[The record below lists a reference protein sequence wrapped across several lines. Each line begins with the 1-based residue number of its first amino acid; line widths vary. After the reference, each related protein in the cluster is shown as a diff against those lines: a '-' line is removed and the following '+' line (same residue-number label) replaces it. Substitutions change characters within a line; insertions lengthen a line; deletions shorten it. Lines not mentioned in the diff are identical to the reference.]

1 MTRRRGPRVVVLAL
15 VVMAATAC
23 AGSQGA
29 ATFDPDQPPTGPLVA
44 LPDCEDPPIGT
55 DDPTPEGAAL
65 PDELA
70 VSQVVPQGPITTL
83 TGYVPTTPVNVRLGY
98 EAREDLELII
108 IEDEVFESEMLVS
121 TGTRRTYVKATAI
134 CATGST
140 VTAMV
145 ADELDAEGLPVPA
158 GALDGA
164 AGQ

>member
-1 MTRRRGPRVVVLAL
+1 MALAL
-15 VVMAATAC
+15 AAALVTAC
-23 AGSQGA
+23 GDDASS
-29 ATFDPDQPPTGPLVA
+29 FDPDQPPTGPLVA
-44 LPDCEDPPIGT
+44 LPECEEPPAGT
-55 DDPTPEGAAL
+55 DDPMPEGAAL
-65 PDELA
+65 PDGLA

>member
-1 MTRRRGPRVVVLAL
+1 MTRRLGPGAAAAALVLAL
-15 VVMAATAC
+15 TAC
-23 AGSQGA
+23 GGEGT
-29 ATFDPDQPPTGPLVA
+29 ATFDPDEPPTGPLVA
-44 LPDCEDPPIGT
+44 LPGCDDPPAGT
-55 DDPTPEGAAL
+55 DDPTPDGAAL
-65 PDELA
+65 PDGLA